1 MKRFVR
7 SNKFIILVAV
17 LTLGGMVTA
26 SAQWNSIHKVL
37 NQSRNQRNEIVIP
50 KVKGYNVY
58 KADFHTHS
66 IFSDGEVT
74 PALRV
79 EEAWTDGLD
88 IIAVTDHME
97 YRRTERVIYQFM
109 KDYIREDLRG
119 EKYAVNTNVLNTN
132 PDSRG
137 ILVDFNVSY
146 DSAKKRGDE
155 LGIMVVRGVEITRGK
170 LGDYNAIFTKDNN
183 AIYDPDL
190 ETSIRNARAQG
201 AFIMHNHPQYTKE
214 TESTMPKHCEDL
226 HAKGLIDGI
235 EIANGYQIFNSL
247 INLCINEGYAP
258 FSSSDVH
265 TLTSIYYPGAGKD
278 YFRNMTLVLAKSCDE
293 KSILKA
299 LKERRTIAYRN
310 NMLIGTEKLLTDLFN
325 ACISVEVIEE
335 RGKVM
340 KVKFTNHSSLPFS
353 LRWEHNRESAILGH
367 SASIV
372 NVSAGTDVLDVRV
385 TNMLYN
391 KGQSPVIPIK
401 LK

>member
-1 MKRFVR
+1 MKLSKYF
-7 SNKFIILVAV
+7 ILVTALV
-17 LTLGGMVTA
+17 LGGVATV
-26 SAQWNSIHKVL
+26 SAQWATIHKVT
-37 NQSRNQRNEIVIP
+37 NRSRNQRNEIIIP
-50 KVKGYNVY
+50 KVNGYNVY

-97 YRRTERVIYQFM
+97 YRRTERVIYHYM

-119 EKYAVNTNVLNTN
+119 EKYAVNTNVLNKK
-132 PDSRG
+132 PDERG

-155 LGIMVVRGVEITRGK
+155 LGIMVVRGVEITRGN

-183 AIYDPDL
+183 TIYDPDL

-214 TESTMPKHCEDL
+214 TASTMPKHCEDF

-235 EIANGYQIFNSL
+235 EVANSYQIFNSL
-247 INLCINEGYAP
+247 IDLCINEGYAP

-265 TLTSIYYPGAGKD
+265 TLTSIYYPGAGKE
-278 YFRNMTLVLAKSCDE
+278 YFRNMTLVLAKKCDE
-293 KSILKA
+293 KSVLKA

-310 NMLIGTEKLLTDLFN
+310 NMLIGSEKLLTDLFN
-325 ACISVEVIEE
+325 ACISAEVMEVQ
-335 RGKVM
+335 GKVM

-353 LRWEHNRESAILGH
+353 LRWEGNRETAIWGH
-367 SASIV
+367 SAAIV
-372 NVSAGTDVLDVRV
+372 NVKAGTDVLDVRV

-391 KGQSPVIPIK
+391 KSKSPVIPVK

>member
-1 MKRFVR
+1 MKR
-7 SNKFIILVAV
+7 NKFFA
-17 LTLGGMVTA
+17 LTLLLILGVVT
-26 SAQWNSIHKVL
+26 SVEAQFNAVHKVL
-37 NQSRNQRNEIVIP
+37 NRSRNQRTEIVIP

-97 YRRTERVIYQFM
+97 YRRTERVIYHFM

-119 EKYAVNTNVLNTN
+119 EKYAINTNVLNAG
-132 PDSRG
+132 PDQRG

-146 DSAKKRGDE
+146 DSAKKKGDE

-183 AIYDPDL
+183 KIYDPDL
-190 ETSIRNARAQG
+190 ETSIRNARKQG

-214 TESTMPKHCEDL
+214 TESTMPEHCEDF

-235 EIANGYQIFNSL
+235 EIANSYQIFNSL
-247 INLCINEGYAP
+247 IDYCIERDYTP

-265 TLTSIYYPGAGKD
+265 TLTSTYYPDAGKD
-278 YFRNMTLVLAKSCDE
+278 YFRNMTLVFAKSCDE
-293 KSILKA
+293 ASIHKA
-299 LKERRTIAYRN
+299 LKERRTIAYRAN
-310 NMLIGTEKLLTDLFN
+310 LMIGQEDLLVDLFN
-325 ACISVEVIEE
+325 ACISAEVIEE
-335 RGKVM
+335 SGGSM

-353 LRWEHNRESAILGH
+353 MRWEGNREVAVWGH
-367 SASIV
+367 SAAVV
-372 NVSAGTDVLDVRV
+372 NVKKGTTVLDVRV
-385 TNMLYN
+385 TNMLYA
-391 KGQSPVIPIK
+391 KTKSPVVPVK

>member
-1 MKRFVR
+1 MKSIRF
-7 SNKFIILVAV
+7 FALVAIMF
-17 LTLGGMVTA
+17 LGGVATA
-26 SAQWNSIHKVL
+26 TAQWNSIHKVL
-37 NQSRNQRNEIVIP
+37 NSSRNQRTEIVIP
-50 KVKGYNVY
+50 KVNGYNVY
-58 KADFHTHS
+58 KGDFHTHS

-79 EEAWTDGLD
+79 EEAWNDGLD

-97 YRRTERVIYQFM
+97 YRRTERVIYKYM
-109 KDYIREDLRG
+109 KGYIREDLRG
-119 EKYAVNTNVLNTN
+119 EDKAVNTNVLNTN
-132 PDSRG
+132 PDERG
-137 ILVDFNVSY
+137 LLVDFNVSY

-214 TESTMPKHCEDL
+214 TKSTMPKHCEDF

-247 INLCINEGYAP
+247 IDLCINEGYTP

-265 TLTSIYYPGAGKD
+265 TLTSIYYPGAGKE
-278 YFRNMTLVLAKSCDE
+278 YFRNMTLVFAKKCDD

-299 LKERRTIAYRN
+299 LKEGRTIAYRN
-310 NMLIGTEKLLTDLFN
+310 NMMIGSEKLLTDLFN
-325 ACISVEVIEE
+325 ACISAEVIEQN
-335 RGKVM
+335 GKNK

-353 LRWEHNRESAILGH
+353 LRWDRNRETAIWGH
-367 SASIV
+367 SATVV

-391 KGQSPVIPIK
+391 KGKSPVVPVK

>member
-1 MKRFVR
+1 MRL
-7 SNKFIILVAV
+7 NKFFTLLAALI
-17 LTLGGMVTA
+17 LGGIVTA
-26 SAQWNSIHKVL
+26 TAQFATVHEVMNR
-37 NQSRNQRNEIVIP
+37 SRNQRNEIVIP

-74 PALRV
+74 PAMRV

-97 YRRTERVIYQFM
+97 YRRTERVIYHFM

-132 PDSRG
+132 PDARG
-137 ILVDFNVSY
+137 ILVDFNVIY

-214 TESTMPKHCEDL
+214 TASTMPKHCEDF

-235 EIANGYQIFNSL
+235 EVANSYQIFSSL
-247 INLCINEGYAP
+247 INFCIEGGYAP
-258 FSSSDVH
+258 ISSSDVH
-265 TLTSIYYPGAGKD
+265 TLTSIYYPGAGKE
-278 YFRNMTLVLAKSCDE
+278 YFRNMTLVLAKKCDE
-293 KSILKA
+293 KSIHQA

-310 NMLIGTEKLLTDLFN
+310 NLMIGSEELLTELFR
-325 ACISVEVIEE
+325 ACISAEVIEE
-335 RGKVM
+335 SGNAI

-353 LRWEHNRESAILGH
+353 LRWEGNREVAIWGH
-367 SASIV
+367 SASVV
-372 NVSAGTDVLDVRV
+372 NVKKGTDVLDVRV
-385 TNMLYN
+385 TNMLYA
-391 KGQSPVIPIK
+391 KSESPVVPVK
-401 LK
+401 LR

>member
-1 MKRFVR
+1 MKL
-7 SNKFIILVAV
+7 NKILPLSAV
-17 LTLGGMVTA
+17 LILGVTLTA
-26 SAQWNSIHKVL
+26 SAQWAAVHKVP
-37 NQSRNQRNEIVIP
+37 NSSRNQRNEIIIP

-79 EEAWTDGLD
+79 EEAWNDGLD

-97 YRRTERVIYQFM
+97 YRRTERVIYHYM
-109 KDYIREDLRG
+109 KEYIREDLRG

-190 ETSIRNARAQG
+190 ETSIRNARKQG
-201 AFIMHNHPQYTKE
+201 AFIMHNHPQYTKQ
-214 TESTMPKHCEDL
+214 TESTMPKHCEDF

-235 EIANGYQIFNSL
+235 EVANSYQIFTSL

-258 FSSSDVH
+258 ISSSDVH
-265 TLTSIYYPGAGKD
+265 TLTSLYYPNAGKE
-278 YFRNMTLVLAKSCDE
+278 YFRNMTLVLAKNCDE
-293 KSILKA
+293 KSIHKA

-310 NMLIGTEKLLTDLFN
+310 NMLIGSEELLSDLFR
-325 ACISVEVIEE
+325 ACISAEVIEV
-335 RGKVM
+335 RGNSM

-353 LRWEHNRESAILGH
+353 LRWDNNREVAIWGH
-367 SASIV
+367 SASVV
-372 NVSAGTDVLDVRV
+372 NVKSTDVLDVRV

-391 KGQSPVIPIK
+391 KAKSPVVPVK

>member
-1 MKRFVR
+1 MKL
-7 SNKFIILVAV
+7 NKVFAFATAL
-17 LTLGGMVTA
+17 LLGGIVSV
-26 SAQWNSIHKVL
+26 SAQYSAVHKVF
-37 NQSRNQRNEIVIP
+37 NSSRNQRNEIIIP

-97 YRRTERVIYQFM
+97 YRRTERVIYKFM

-132 PDSRG
+132 PDARG

-146 DSAKKRGDE
+146 ESAKKRGDE

-214 TESTMPKHCEDL
+214 TASTMPRHCEDF

-235 EIANGYQIFNSL
+235 EVANAYQIFSSL
-247 INLCINEGYAP
+247 IDFCIEGGYAP
-258 FSSSDVH
+258 MSSSDVH
-265 TLTSIYYPGAGKD
+265 TLTSTYYPGAGKD
-278 YFRNMTLVLAKSCDE
+278 YFRNMTLVLAKKCDE
-293 KSILKA
+293 ASIHKA

-310 NMLIGTEKLLTDLFN
+310 NLMIGTEELLTELFK
-325 ACISVEVIEE
+325 ACISAEVIEE
-335 RGKVM
+335 SGNSI

-353 LRWEHNRESAILGH
+353 LRWNGNREVAIWGH

-372 NVSAGTDVLDVRV
+372 NVKKGTDVLDVRV
-385 TNMLYN
+385 TNMLYA
-391 KGQSPVIPIK
+391 KSKSPVVPVK

>member
-1 MKRFVR
+1 MTSIRF
-7 SNKFIILVAV
+7 FALAAIMF
-17 LTLGGMVTA
+17 LGGVATA
-26 SAQWNSIHKVL
+26 TAQWNSIHKVL
-37 NQSRNQRNEIVIP
+37 NSSRNQRTEIVIP
-50 KVKGYNVY
+50 KVNGYNVY
-58 KADFHTHS
+58 KGDFHTHS

-79 EEAWTDGLD
+79 EEAWNDGLD

-97 YRRTERVIYQFM
+97 YRRTERVIYKYM
-109 KDYIREDLRG
+109 KGYIREDLRG

-132 PDSRG
+132 PDARG
-137 ILVDFNVSY
+137 LLVDFNVSY

-214 TESTMPKHCEDL
+214 TKSTMPKHCEDF

-247 INLCINEGYAP
+247 IDLCINEGYTP

-265 TLTSIYYPGAGKD
+265 TLTSIYYPGAGKE
-278 YFRNMTLVLAKSCDE
+278 YFRNMTLVFAKKCDD

-299 LKERRTIAYRN
+299 LKEGRTIAYRN
-310 NMLIGTEKLLTDLFN
+310 NMMIGSEKLLTDLFN
-325 ACISVEVIEE
+325 ACISAEVIEQN
-335 RGKVM
+335 GKNK

-353 LRWEHNRESAILGH
+353 LRWDRNRETAIWGH
-367 SASIV
+367 SATVV

-391 KGQSPVIPIK
+391 KGKSPVVPVK

>member
-1 MKRFVR
+1 MK
-7 SNKFIILVAV
+7 SNKFFILAAI
-17 LTLGGMVTA
+17 LILGEVVTA
-26 SAQWNSIHKVL
+26 SAQWNSIHKVM
-37 NQSRNQRNEIVIP
+37 NSSRNQRNEIIIP
-50 KVKGYNVY
+50 KVNGYNVY
-58 KADFHTHS
+58 KGDFHTHS

-97 YRRTERVIYQFM
+97 YRRTERVIYKYM
-109 KDYIREDLRG
+109 KGYIREDLKN
-119 EKYAVNTNVLNTN
+119 EDKAVNTNVLNTN
-132 PDSRG
+132 PDERG
-137 ILVDFNVSY
+137 LLVDFNVSY

-214 TESTMPKHCEDL
+214 TASTMPKHCEDF

-235 EIANGYQIFNSL
+235 EIANAYQIFNSL
-247 INLCINEGYAP
+247 IDLCINKGYTP

-265 TLTSIYYPGAGKD
+265 TLTSIYYPGAGKE
-278 YFRNMTLVLAKSCDE
+278 YFRNMTLVFAKKCDE

-299 LKERRTIAYRN
+299 LKEGRTIAYRN
-310 NMLIGTEKLLTDLFN
+310 NMMIGSEKLLTDLFN
-325 ACISVEVIEE
+325 ACISAEVIEVQ
-335 RGKVM
+335 GKV
-340 KVKFTNHSSLPFS
+340 KRVKFTNHSSLPFS
-353 LRWEHNRESAILGH
+353 LRWNKNRETSIQGH
-367 SASIV
+367 SATVV
-372 NVSAGTDVLDVRV
+372 NVGAEIDVLDVRV

-391 KGQSPVIPIK
+391 KAKSPVVPVK

>member
-1 MKRFVR
+1 MKM
-7 SNKFIILVAV
+7 NKIFTITAALI
-17 LTLGGMVTA
+17 LGGIASA
-26 SAQWNSIHKVL
+26 SAQFATVHKVL
-37 NQSRNQRNEIVIP
+37 NRSRNQRNEIVIP

-74 PALRV
+74 PAWRV
-79 EEAWTDGLD
+79 EEAWSDGLD

-97 YRRTERVIYQFM
+97 YRRTERVIYHFM

-201 AFIMHNHPQYTKE
+201 AFIMHNHPQYTKD
-214 TESTMPKHCEDL
+214 TESTMPKHCEDF

-235 EIANGYQIFNSL
+235 EVANSYQIFSSL
-247 INLCINEGYAP
+247 IDFCVEGGYAP
-258 FSSSDVH
+258 MSSSDIH
-265 TLTSIYYPGAGKD
+265 TVTAAYYPDAGKD

-299 LKERRTIAYRN
+299 LKEHRTIAYRN
-310 NMLIGTEKLLTDLFN
+310 NLLIGSEELLTELFK
-325 ACISVEVIEE
+325 ACISAEIVEETGNAI
-335 RGKVM
+335 

-353 LRWEHNRESAILGH
+353 LRWEGNREVAIWGH
-367 SASIV
+367 SASVV
-372 NVSAGTDVLDVRV
+372 NLKKGTDVLDVRV
-385 TNMLYN
+385 TNMLYS
-391 KGQSPVIPIK
+391 KSKSPVVPVK

>member
-1 MKRFVR
+1 MRMSKIFT
-7 SNKFIILVAV
+7 ITAALI
-17 LTLGGMVTA
+17 LGGIASA
-26 SAQWNSIHKVL
+26 SAQFATVHKVL
-37 NQSRNQRNEIVIP
+37 NRSRNQRNEIIIP

-74 PALRV
+74 PAWRV
-79 EEAWTDGLD
+79 EEAWSDGLD

-97 YRRTERVIYQFM
+97 YRRTERVIYHFM

-201 AFIMHNHPQYTKE
+201 AFIMHNHPQYTKD
-214 TESTMPKHCEDL
+214 TESTMPKHCEDF

-235 EIANGYQIFNSL
+235 EVANSYQIFSSL
-247 INLCINEGYAP
+247 IDFCVEGGYAP
-258 FSSSDVH
+258 MSSSDIH
-265 TLTSIYYPGAGKD
+265 TVTAAYYPDAGKD

-299 LKERRTIAYRN
+299 LKEHRTIAYRN
-310 NMLIGTEKLLTDLFN
+310 NLLIGAEELLTELFK
-325 ACISVEVIEE
+325 ACISAEIIEE
-335 RGKVM
+335 TGNAI

-353 LRWEHNRESAILGH
+353 LRWEGNREVAIWGH
-367 SASIV
+367 SASVV
-372 NVSAGTDVLDVRV
+372 NVKKGTDVLDVRV
-385 TNMLYN
+385 TNMLYS
-391 KGQSPVIPIK
+391 KSKSPVVPVK

>member
-1 MKRFVR
+1 MTSIRF
-7 SNKFIILVAV
+7 FALAAIMF
-17 LTLGGMVTA
+17 LGGVATA
-26 SAQWNSIHKVL
+26 TAQWNSIHKVL
-37 NQSRNQRNEIVIP
+37 NSSRNQRTEIVIP
-50 KVKGYNVY
+50 KVNGYNVY
-58 KADFHTHS
+58 KGDFHTHS

-79 EEAWTDGLD
+79 EEAWNDGLD

-97 YRRTERVIYQFM
+97 YRRTERVIYKYM
-109 KDYIREDLRG
+109 KGYIREDLRG
-119 EKYAVNTNVLNTN
+119 EDKAVNTNVLNTN
-132 PDSRG
+132 PDERG
-137 ILVDFNVSY
+137 LLVDFNVSY

-214 TESTMPKHCEDL
+214 TKSTMPKHCEDF

-247 INLCINEGYAP
+247 IDLCINEGYTP

-265 TLTSIYYPGAGKD
+265 TLTSIYYPGAGKE
-278 YFRNMTLVLAKSCDE
+278 YFRNMTLVFAKKCDD

-299 LKERRTIAYRN
+299 LKEGRTIAYRN
-310 NMLIGTEKLLTDLFN
+310 NMMIGSEKLLTDLFN
-325 ACISVEVIEE
+325 ACISAEVIEQN
-335 RGKVM
+335 GKNK

-353 LRWEHNRESAILGH
+353 LRWDRNRETAIWGH
-367 SASIV
+367 SATVV

-391 KGQSPVIPIK
+391 KGKSPVVPVK

>member
-1 MKRFVR
+1 MRL
-7 SNKFIILVAV
+7 NKFFTLVAA
-17 LTLGGMVTA
+17 LILGGIVTA
-26 SAQWNSIHKVL
+26 TAQFATVHEVMNR
-37 NQSRNQRNEIVIP
+37 SRNQRNEIVIP

-74 PALRV
+74 PAMRV

-97 YRRTERVIYQFM
+97 YRRTERVIYHFM

-132 PDSRG
+132 PDARG
-137 ILVDFNVSY
+137 ILVDFNVIY

-214 TESTMPKHCEDL
+214 TASTMPKHCEDF

-235 EIANGYQIFNSL
+235 EVANSYQIFSSL
-247 INLCINEGYAP
+247 INFCIEGGYAP
-258 FSSSDVH
+258 ISSSDVH
-265 TLTSIYYPGAGKD
+265 TLTSIYYPGAGKE
-278 YFRNMTLVLAKSCDE
+278 YFRNMTLVLAKKCDE
-293 KSILKA
+293 KSIYQA

-310 NMLIGTEKLLTDLFN
+310 NLMIGSEELLTELFR
-325 ACISVEVIEE
+325 ACISAEVIEE
-335 RGKVM
+335 SGNAI

-353 LRWEHNRESAILGH
+353 LRWEGNREVAIWGH
-367 SASIV
+367 SASVV
-372 NVSAGTDVLDVRV
+372 NVKKGTDVLDVRV
-385 TNMLYN
+385 TNMLYA
-391 KGQSPVIPIK
+391 KSESPVVPVK
-401 LK
+401 LR

>member
-1 MKRFVR
+1 MK
-7 SNKFIILVAV
+7 SNKFLVIATTLILCGVA
-17 LTLGGMVTA
+17 TA
-26 SAQWNSIHKVL
+26 AAQFNAVHKVV
-37 NQSRNQRNEIVIP
+37 NRSRNQRTEIVIP

-79 EEAWTDGLD
+79 EEAWADGLD

-97 YRRTERVIYQFM
+97 YRRTERVIYQYM

-119 EKYAVNTNVLNTN
+119 ENKAVNTNVLNTN
-132 PDSRG
+132 PDGRG
-137 ILVDFNVSY
+137 LLVDFNVSY
-146 DSAKKRGDE
+146 DSAKKKGDE

-190 ETSIRNARAQG
+190 ETSIRNARKQG

-214 TESTMPKHCEDL
+214 TESTMPKHCEDF

-235 EIANGYQIFNSL
+235 EIANSYQLFRSL
-247 INLCINEGYAP
+247 FDFCIEGGYAP

-265 TLTSIYYPGAGKD
+265 TLTSFYYPDAGKD

-293 KSILKA
+293 KSIHKA
-299 LKERRTIAYRN
+299 LDEKRTIAYRAN
-310 NMLIGTEKLLTDLFN
+310 LLIGREELLVDLFH
-325 ACISVEVIEE
+325 ACISVEVLGEQ
-335 RGKVM
+335 GGVL
-340 KVKFTNHSSLPFS
+340 KVKLTNNSSLPFS
-353 LRWEHNRESAILGH
+353 LRWEGNREVAIWGH
-367 SASIV
+367 SATVV
-372 NVSAGTDVLDVRV
+372 NVKRGTKVVDMRV
-385 TNMLYN
+385 TNMLYA
-391 KGQSPVIPIK
+391 KTKSPVIPIS

>member
-1 MKRFVR
+1 MKLNRF
-7 SNKFIILVAV
+7 FITAV
-17 LTLGGMVTA
+17 VLILGGELSAT
-26 SAQWNSIHKVL
+26 AQWRSIHKVL

-58 KADFHTHS
+58 KADLHTHT

-88 IIAVTDHME
+88 IIAITDHME
-97 YRRTERVIYQFM
+97 YRRTERLIYHYM

-119 EKYAVNTNVLNTN
+119 EKYAVNTNVLNRD
-132 PDSRG
+132 PDERG
-137 ILVDFNVSY
+137 LLVDFNVSY

-170 LGDYNAIFTKDNN
+170 LGDYNAVFTKDNN
-183 AIYDPDL
+183 KIYDPDL

-214 TESTMPKHCEDL
+214 TESTMPKHCEDF

-235 EIANGYQIFNSL
+235 EVANSYQIFSSL
-247 INLCINEGYAP
+247 INFFVDGGYAP
-258 FSSSDVH
+258 MSSSDVH
-265 TLTSIYYPGAGKD
+265 TLTSTYYPGAGKE
-278 YFRNMTLVLAKSCDE
+278 YFRNMTLILAKSYDE
-293 KSILKA
+293 ASIHKA
-299 LKERRTIAYRN
+299 LKDRRTIAYRA
-310 NMLIGTEKLLTDLFN
+310 NMLIGTEKLLTELFK
-325 ACISVEVIEE
+325 ACISAEVIEE
-335 RGKVM
+335 RGNSI

-353 LRWEHNRESAILGH
+353 LRWEGHRETAIWGH
-367 SASIV
+367 AATIV
-372 NVSAGTDVLDVRV
+372 NVKRGTEVLDVRV

-391 KGQSPVIPIK
+391 KTKSPVVPVV

>member
-1 MKRFVR
+1 MKLSKYF
-7 SNKFIILVAV
+7 ILVTALV
-17 LTLGGMVTA
+17 LGGVATA
-26 SAQWNSIHKVL
+26 SAQWATIHKVT
-37 NQSRNQRNEIVIP
+37 NRSRNQRNEIIIP
-50 KVKGYNVY
+50 KVNGYNVY

-97 YRRTERVIYQFM
+97 YRRTERVIYHYM

-119 EKYAVNTNVLNTN
+119 EKYAVNTNVLNKKT
-132 PDSRG
+132 DERG

-155 LGIMVVRGVEITRGK
+155 LGIMVVRGVEITRGN

-183 AIYDPDL
+183 TIYDPDL

-214 TESTMPKHCEDL
+214 TASTMPKHCEDF

-235 EIANGYQIFNSL
+235 EVANSYQIFNSL
-247 INLCINEGYAP
+247 IDLCINEGYAP

-265 TLTSIYYPGAGKD
+265 TLTSIYYPGAGKE
-278 YFRNMTLVLAKSCDE
+278 YFRNMTLVLAKKCDE
-293 KSILKA
+293 KSVLKA

-310 NMLIGTEKLLTDLFN
+310 NMLIGSEKLLTDLFN
-325 ACISVEVIEE
+325 ACISAEVMEVQ
-335 RGKVM
+335 GKVM

-353 LRWEHNRESAILGH
+353 LRWEGNRETAIWGH
-367 SASIV
+367 SAAIV
-372 NVSAGTDVLDVRV
+372 NVKAGTDVLDVRV

-391 KGQSPVIPIK
+391 KSKSPVIPVR

>member
-1 MKRFVR
+1 MKL
-7 SNKFIILVAV
+7 NKFFILLAI
-17 LTLGGMVTA
+17 LILGEVVTA
-26 SAQWNSIHKVL
+26 SAQWAAVHKVL
-37 NQSRNQRNEIVIP
+37 NQTRNQRNEIVIP

-97 YRRTERVIYQFM
+97 SRRTERVIYHYM

-132 PDSRG
+132 PDPRG
-137 ILVDFNVSY
+137 ILVDFNVIY

-190 ETSIRNARAQG
+190 ETSIRNARQQG

-214 TESTMPKHCEDL
+214 TASTMPKHCEDF

-235 EIANGYQIFNSL
+235 EVANSYQIFSSL
-247 INLCINEGYAP
+247 IDFCVNKGYAP
-258 FSSSDVH
+258 MSSSDVH
-265 TLTSIYYPGAGKD
+265 TTTSLYYPNAGKE
-278 YFRNMTLVLAKSCDE
+278 YFRNMTLILAKKCDE
-293 KSILKA
+293 KSIRKA
-299 LKERRTIAYRN
+299 LDERRTIAYRN
-310 NMLIGTEKLLTDLFN
+310 NMLIGTEELLTELFK
-325 ACISVEVIEE
+325 ACISAEVIEE
-335 RGKVM
+335 RGNSM

-353 LRWEHNRESAILGH
+353 MRWENNREVAVWGH
-367 SASIV
+367 SASVV
-372 NVSAGTDVLDVRV
+372 NVKKGTDVLDVRV

-391 KGQSPVIPIK
+391 KTKSPVVPVK

>member
-1 MKRFVR
+1 MK
-7 SNKFIILVAV
+7 SNKILLFAAIMI
-17 LTLGGMVTA
+17 LGGISTA
-26 SAQWNSIHKVL
+26 TAQWASINKVE
-37 NQSRNQRNEIVIP
+37 NRSRNQRNEIVIP
-50 KVKGYNVY
+50 KVNGYNVY
-58 KADFHTHS
+58 KGDFHTHT

-79 EEAWTDGLD
+79 DEAWSDGLD
-88 IIAVTDHME
+88 IIAITDHME
-97 YRRTERVIYQFM
+97 YRRTERLIYKFM
-109 KDYIREDLRG
+109 KGYLREDLKN
-119 EKYAVNTNVLNTN
+119 EDKAVNTNVLNTN
-132 PDSRG
+132 PDERG

-183 AIYDPDL
+183 TIYDPNL

-214 TESTMPKHCEDL
+214 TASTMPKHCEDF

-235 EIANGYQIFNSL
+235 EVANSYQIFSSL
-247 INLCINEGYAP
+247 INLCINEGYTP

-278 YFRNMTLVLAKSCDE
+278 YFRNMTLVLAKKCDE

-299 LKERRTIAYRN
+299 LKEGRTIAYRN
-310 NMLIGTEKLLTDLFN
+310 NMLIGSEKLLSDLFK
-325 ACISVEVIEE
+325 ACVSVEVMETQ
-335 RGKVM
+335 GKVM

-353 LRWEHNRESAILGH
+353 LRWEKNREAAIGGH
-367 SASIV
+367 SATVV

-391 KGQSPVIPIK
+391 KAKSPVVAVK